1 MKLVTKVTI
10 HNDGL
15 IVWKPPAIYKSLC
28 PIDVEFFPFD
38 EQTCTIKIGSWTY
51 HEYAVRIIHS
61 SLPLNIKN
69 DEVVIEDGIN
79 LDDYY
84 KSSEWDLLEVRS
96 QKTNHYYPCC
106 SEPYADIKFN
116 ITIRR
121 KTLFYAVN
129 LIMPCVAICSVTL
142 LVFYMPAES
151 GEKITM
157 AITILNSL
165 NIFLLLV
172 VEINPPTSLATPLI
186 GKYILFTMVLI
197 TCSIML
203 TILVINIQFRSP
215 STHVM
220 SPWVKGLF
228 LKVLPRLL
236 FMQRPQDRNR
246 LGSRYTK
253 VSSSVVSSASLSPD
267 RTGVIEILYC
277 IVLSDHKILTSLQ
290 LGSLASGMLA
300 VNLCSNK
307 IL

>member
-1 MKLVTKVTI
+1 VFSADGNFTVKLFTKVTI
-10 HNDGL
+10 RPDGL

-38 EQTCTIKIGSWTY
+38 EQLCTIKIGSWTY
-51 HEYAVRIIHS
+51 HEYAVKIIHK
-61 SLPLNIKN
+61 SLPEHVN
-69 DEVVIEDGIN
+69 DLRTIEDGIN

-84 KSSEWDLLEVRS
+84 KSTEWDLLAVKS
-96 QKTNHYYPCC
+96 QKYMKYYPCC

-116 ITIRR
+116 ISIRR

-129 LIMPCVAICSVTL
+129 LILPCIIICSVTL
-142 LVFYMPAES
+142 LVFYLPAES

-157 AITILNSL
+157 DITILNSL

-172 VEINPPTSLATPLI
+172 SEINPPTSLATPLI
-186 GKYILFTMVLI
+186 GKYLLFTMVLV

-203 TILVINIQFRSP
+203 TILVINISFRSP

-236 FMQRPQDRNR
+236 FMQRPRDTGR
-246 LGSRYTK
+246 LGSRYGK
-253 VSSSVVSSASLSPD
+253 ASFD
-267 RTGVIEILYC
+267 F
-277 IVLSDHKILTSLQ
+277 
-290 LGSLASGMLA
+290 
-300 VNLCSNK
+300 
-307 IL
+307 